1 MKISII
7 TCALNSE
14 ITIKKSIRS
23 IQKQNYK
30 NIEHLIIDGGSTDK
44 TLEIIKKIKKKDLN
58 LYSSRDNGFYNA
70 LNKGIKYSKGSIVGV
85 LHSDDF
91 YKNNDILKIIVDTFK
106 HTKADLVYGDLIY
119 VKKQHPFKPIRYWK
133 AGQYSK
139 EKLFKGWMPPHPTV
153 FVKKKI
159 FDKIGFYKKH
169 YKISA
174 DYDFLVRIFNC
185 KNINQVYVPKVL
197 INMRVGGMS
206 NGSFKNLI
214 IKSFEDYKIIK
225 KNKIGGLL
233 TLFYKNF
240 SKLRQF
246 FNISTSIN

>member
-44 TLEIIKKIKKKDLN
+44 TLEIIKKTKKKNLN
-58 LYSSRDNGFYNA
+58 LYSSRDNGFYDA

-119 VKKQHPFKPIRYWK
+119 VKKQHPFKPIRHWK

-139 EKLFKGWMPPHPTV
+139 EKLFKGWM
-153 FVKKKI
+153 
-159 FDKIGFYKKH
+159 
-169 YKISA
+169 SQA
-174 DYDFLVRIFNC
+174 
-185 KNINQVYVPKVL
+185 
-197 INMRVGGMS
+197 MS
-206 NGSFKNLI
+206 MLRALTHALSRALFG
-214 IKSFEDYKIIK
+214 
-225 KNKIGGLL
+225 NKAGAG
-233 TLFYKNF
+233 
-240 SKLRQF
+240 
-246 FNISTSIN
+246 